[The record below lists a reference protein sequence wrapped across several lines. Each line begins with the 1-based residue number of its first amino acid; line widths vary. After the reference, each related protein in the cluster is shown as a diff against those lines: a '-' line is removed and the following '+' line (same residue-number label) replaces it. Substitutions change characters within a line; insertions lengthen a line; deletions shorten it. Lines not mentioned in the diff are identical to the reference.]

1 MKSRLACAEEA
12 CRLYKD
18 GYRPTGE
25 DRRTV
30 RNVDEESAA
39 PVRVSASVHSEL
51 RKLAWRLERYGLDP
65 RRPDNSFVP
74 QAWSSDDTR
83 RTIALR
89 VDAER
94 KRAQM
99 TFAQLAERSGVSVE
113 TISRVIYDRHALGMK
128 TVSRVA
134 GALGIDVP
142 SLLESKHDEFVRLMS
157 SAPPEAQQ
165 CALAVLWA
173 CTKRARSR

>member
-1 MKSRLACAEEA
+1 MKSKYACAEEA

-51 RKLAWRLERYGLDP
+51 RKLAWRLERYGLDA
-65 RRPDNSFVP
+65 RRPVDSFVP
-74 QAWSSDDTR
+74 ASEADTR

-94 KRAQM
+94 KRARM
-99 TFAQLAERSGVSVE
+99 TFAQLALRSGVSVE
-113 TISRVIYDRHALGMK
+113 TISRVIYDRHALGMQ

-134 GALGIDVP
+134 GALGVDVP